1 MVKLLTVLKPLLL
14 HHQKNKLMNWGT
26 KIIIG
31 MLSFML
37 FIVTLGVL
45 MFRSETDALVEND
58 YYEKGLKY
66 DEAFKQKENVLAD
79 QAGPVIHVSEKS
91 IAITFRDRAN
101 GRITLMRSADKRM
114 DRSLS
119 FSTDTLNR
127 VVLPLPA
134 KGQWKLI
141 IKWSS
146 AAKAYLYEQEIII
159 P

>member
-1 MVKLLTVLKPLLL
+1 
-14 HHQKNKLMNWGT
+14 MNWGT

-37 FIVTLGVL
+37 FIVTLGIL
-45 MFRSETDALVEND
+45 MFRSETDALVEDD

-66 DEAFKQKENVLAD
+66 DEAFKKKGNVLAD
-79 QAGPVIHVSEKS
+79 HANPVIQVSENS
-91 IAITFRDRAN
+91 IAITFKARAN
-101 GRITLMRSADKRM
+101 GRITLMRSADQRM

-119 FSTDTLNR
+119 FNTDALNR
-127 VVLPLPA
+127 VMLPLPA

-146 AAKAYLYEQEIII
+146 AAKAYLYEQEIIM